1 MNFDNLRKLDERTY
15 AFTLSPIHVSYAN
28 TLRRLM
34 LTGVETIAFR
44 SDMTSTGST
53 TDVVVK
59 RNDTPMTNE
68 MLADRI
74 GLIPIHI
81 TEPLKWNSDK
91 YRFTL
96 KVAGNK
102 DNTTYVKSEHFKI
115 YELNTLTGGANNSI
129 EQNSN
134 SNSNSNSNINS
145 SNNSNS
151 NSNNS
156 IESNSDINSIASIRN
171 EEEIRYLPTEQFF
184 PSNPITK
191 DTCLIATLQPGS
203 GATQQFIEIE
213 AKATKGT
220 GREHA
225 RFSPVSQCSYEYTPD
240 ENPQRIEEMF
250 QSWLNIAKKAGGI
263 EKGSDRY
270 NELRREF
277 NTMQIKRCYKID
289 EKNEPYSFDF
299 TVETA
304 GVLSVPYIIERACE
318 VGENMCSRYVNI
330 HRGELPAEMSIS
342 SSDSRIIGY
351 DFLIRGHDHTLGNL
365 LQTWLVVNHIEG
377 NVNPK
382 ITYAGYSVPH
392 PLRDEMV
399 LRIGVEDGEEA
410 TARQAFAEAAKGC
423 VDMFQKLRASWR
435 SATGASTLPSG
446 PSSKSIRRKTPKV
459 APSVKLG

>member
-15 AFTLSPIHVSYAN
+15 AFTLSPIHVTYAN

-34 LTGVETIAFR
+34 LTGVETVAFR

-74 GLIPIHI
+74 GLIPIHV
-81 TEPLKWNSDK
+81 TEPLTWKDDK
-91 YRFTL
+91 YVFTL
-96 KVAGNK
+96 KVAGTK
-102 DNTTYVKSEHFKI
+102 DNTTYVKSGDFKVKEI
-115 YELNTLTGGANNSI
+115 LP
-129 EQNSN
+129 
-134 SNSNSNSNINS
+134 
-145 SNNSNS
+145 
-151 NSNNS
+151 
-156 IESNSDINSIASIRN
+156 N
-171 EEEIRYLPTEQFF
+171 EEEPVNVDTEKFF
-184 PSNPITK
+184 PPNPITK

-250 QSWLNIAKKAGGI
+250 QTWLNVAKKAGGV
-263 EKGSDRY
+263 EKGSERY

-277 NTMQIKRCYKID
+277 NTMQIKRCYKVD

-304 GVLSVPYIIERACE
+304 GVLAVPYIVERACE

-330 HRGELPAEMSIS
+330 QRELPAEITVS
-342 SSDSRIIGY
+342 SADARIIGY

-365 LQTWLVVNHIEG
+365 LQTWLVQNHIEG
-377 NVNPK
+377 SATPK
-382 ITYAGYSVPH
+382 VTYAGYSVPH

-410 TARQAFAEAAKGC
+410 TARQALAEAAKGC
-423 VDMFQKLRASWR
+423 VDMFQKLRAAWR
-435 SATGASTLPSG
+435 ATTGAPTLPGGSTT
-446 PSSKSIRRKTPKV
+446 KVVRRKAPKV
-459 APSVKLG
+459 APSAKLG